1 MIKQRGLI
9 MRSTGSWYEVRDEAG
24 TIRRGRLRGK
34 YKLHGAKVTNPVA
47 VGDYVEFVEENPA
60 EGTILITDIL
70 PRENYISRKSP
81 HKMAFAHIIAANID
95 QALLMATV
103 ALPRTSTGFIDRFL
117 VSAESFRIPVIIL
130 FNKNDLLDAEALAYQ
145 EELIQTYE
153 RIGYSCLAISALH
166 GTNVNRLREL
176 LTAKKTLIAG
186 HSGTGKSTLINSLNP
201 QLNLRTSAISEFAGK
216 GVHTTTF
223 AEMFELARDTFLID
237 TPGIKELG
245 LADMDDEPISH
256 YFPEM
261 RDCFGKCR
269 YYNCQHVQ
277 EPDCEVI
284 RRVKTGE
291 IAHFRYMSYLS
302 MLENDDNRR

>member
-1 MIKQRGLI
+1 MKQRGLI
-9 MRSTGSWYEVRDEAG
+9 MRSTGSWYDVRDEQSN
-24 TIRRGRLRGK
+24 RYKGRLRGK
-34 YKLHGAKVTNPVA
+34 HKLHGNKVTNPVA
-47 VGDYVEFVEENPA
+47 VGDYVEFVIEDVT
-60 EGTILITDIL
+60 EGTVLITDIL

-117 VSAESFRIPVIIL
+117 VSAESFRIPVTIL
-130 FNKNDLLDAEALAYQ
+130 FNKSDLLDEEALAYQ
-145 EELIQTYE
+145 QELMETYE
-153 RIGYSCLAISALH
+153 KIGYQCLAISALH
-166 GTNVNRLREL
+166 GNNLSPVKEL
-176 LTAKKTLIAG
+176 LAGKKTLIAG
-186 HSGTGKSTLINSLNP
+186 HSGTGKSTLLNSLNP

-223 AEMFELARDTFLID
+223 AEMFELAPDTFLID

-245 LADMDDEPISH
+245 LADMENEPIAH

-261 RDCFGKCR
+261 RACLGMCR
-269 YYNCQHVQ
+269 YPDCKHIQ

-284 RRVKTGE
+284 KRLKSGE
-291 IAHFRYMSYLS
+291 IAHSRYLSYLS
-302 MLENDDNRR
+302 MLENEDNRR